1 MRLNHLMDKQNLL
14 STRIVIRTGC
24 ERGGEKM
31 LTEILVVSIALSVLK
46 GVTLLVSYINNNAF
60 PQPLN
65 EEDEKRYLTILRAS
79 KNPDAGSKDLSKAEY
94 ARNKLVEHNLRLV
107 AHLVKKFD
115 GTGEDSDDLI
125 SIGTIGLIKGIDTF
139 DPGKGTKLATYAA
152 RCIENE
158 ILMHLRS
165 LKKSR
170 GEVSIYD
177 PIGVDKEGN
186 EISLMDVLASDGEA
200 ISVRIEN
207 EFEQKVLLDKVK
219 NLSKRERLVLQLR
232 YGLMNNPRRTQREIA
247 KAMGISRSYVS
258 RIEKKAIQK
267 LMEEMEDHNPKK

>member
-1 MRLNHLMDKQNLL
+1 ML
-14 STRIVIRTGC
+14 S
-24 ERGGEKM
+24 
-31 LTEILVVSIALSVLK
+31 EILLIGLALSVLK
-46 GVTLLVSYINNNAF
+46 GITLLVSYINNNAF
-60 PQPLN
+60 PQPLSEV
-65 EEDEKRYLTILRAS
+65 EEARYLNILKKS
-79 KNPDAGSKDLSKAEY
+79 KLKKTLTVKEKTEVDH

-125 SIGTIGLIKGIDTF
+125 SIGTIGLIKGINTF
-139 DPGKGTKLATYAA
+139 NADKGTKLATYAA

-186 EISLMDVLASDGEA
+186 EISLIDVLSSNAEA
-200 ISVRIEN
+200 ISDQVEN
-207 EFEQKVLLDKVK
+207 EFEQKALLEKVK
-219 NLSKRERLVLQLR
+219 KLTKRERLVLELR
-232 YGLMNNPRRTQREIA
+232 YGLMNSPRRTQREIA
-247 KAMGISRSYVS
+247 KALGISRSYVS
-258 RIEKKAIQK
+258 RIEKRAIQK
-267 LMEEMEDHNPKK
+267 LMEEMSESR